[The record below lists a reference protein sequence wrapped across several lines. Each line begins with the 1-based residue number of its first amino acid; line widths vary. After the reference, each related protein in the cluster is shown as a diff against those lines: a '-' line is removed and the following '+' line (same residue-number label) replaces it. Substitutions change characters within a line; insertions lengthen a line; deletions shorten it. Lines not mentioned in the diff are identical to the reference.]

1 MIKRLLIAVVLLG
14 VVCGGIVYFNMF
26 RNQAI
31 QDFFATMEAPP
42 VAVSAQTAEAGEWQP
57 GLEAI
62 GTVSAAA
69 GIDVAVETSGVVEAV
84 NFGSNDQVEQ
94 GDVLVELD
102 DSIEQ
107 ADLEAARAAVLL
119 SEQTL
124 ARATTLQSRGVSA
137 EANVQ
142 EAEASA
148 QSNRA
153 QVARLEAVLRQK
165 VVTAPFSGTIGI
177 PSVEVGQYISAGTV
191 VATLQDLETMRV
203 DFTVPEQSRQLV
215 RIGQTIRLGSED
227 GDLRYTGEITGVEPR
242 IDPAT
247 RLVTVRATVTN
258 EDGALNPGQ
267 FARVRVELPVE
278 DNIIALPQTAVVTSL
293 YGDYVYAVRPLEEQE
308 AEAAEAAIE
317 EQEAAAEGG
326 GGAAG
331 APAAPEGTDAEDI
344 REARQIFVG
353 IGRRNGSLLEITEG
367 VAEGDVIVTAGQN
380 RLSNGARVVVNGGE
394 SPLQRS
400 SEQPANTA
408 EAAQ

>member
-1 MIKRLLIAVVLLG
+1 MIKRLLIAIVLLG

-31 QDFFATMEAPP
+31 QDFFATMETPP

-62 GTVSAAA
+62 GTVSAAS

-177 PSVEVGQYISAGTV
+177 PSVEPGQYISAGTV

-203 DFTVPEQSRQLV
+203 DFTVPEQSRRLV
-215 RIGQTIRLGSED
+215 EIGQTIRLGSED
-227 GDLRYTGEITGVEPR
+227 GDLRYSGEITGVEPR

-258 EDGALNPGQ
+258 EDGGLNPGQ

-278 DNIIALPQTAVVTSL
+278 DNVIALPQTAVVTSL
-293 YGDYVYAVRPLEEQE
+293 YGDYVYVVRPLEEQE

-317 EQEAAAEGG
+317 EQEAAAEDG

-344 REARQIFVG
+344 REARQVFVQL
-353 IGRRNGSLLEITEG
+353 GRRNGNLVEITEG
-367 VAEGDVIVTAGQN
+367 VSEGDDVVTAGQN
-380 RLSNGARVVVNGGE
+380 RLSNGSRVVVNGGD
-394 SPLQRS
+394 SPLQRGR
-400 SEQPANTA
+400 EQSANTA

>member
-1 MIKRLLIAVVLLG
+1 
-14 VVCGGIVYFNMF
+14 
-26 RNQAI
+26 
-31 QDFFATMEAPP
+31 
-42 VAVSAQTAEAGEWQP
+42 
-57 GLEAI
+57 
-62 GTVSAAA
+62 
-69 GIDVAVETSGVVEAV
+69 
-84 NFGSNDQVEQ
+84 
-94 GDVLVELD
+94 
-102 DSIEQ
+102 
-107 ADLEAARAAVLL
+107 
-119 SEQTL
+119 
-124 ARATTLQSRGVSA
+124 
-137 EANVQ
+137 
-142 EAEASA
+142 
-148 QSNRA
+148 
-153 QVARLEAVLRQK
+153 
-165 VVTAPFSGTIGI
+165 
-177 PSVEVGQYISAGTV
+177 V

-247 RLVTVRATVTN
+247 RLVDRAGATVTN